1 MKLGELI
8 IEAFSIQAEKLLC
21 PVCSAD
27 EWEPEQPMCAMGD
40 YPGMLFC
47 PHCELA
53 IAFSQPATD
62 KPGDKSGFWAER
74 CLKKFIERF
83 KK

>member
-1 MKLGELI
+1 MKLGELV

-27 EWEPEQPMCAMGD
+27 DEYEPVQPMCAMGD

-53 IAFSQPATD
+53 IAFSQPALDRPNRTI
-62 KPGDKSGFWAER
+62 WLTR
-74 CLKKFIERF
+74 CLKKFIERH

>member
-1 MKLGELI
+1 MELSELI
-8 IEAFSIQAEKLLC
+8 IKAFSVQADRLLC

-27 EWEPEQPMCAMGD
+27 DCDKPEQPMCAMGD

-53 IAFSQPATD
+53 ITFSQPALDRPNRTI
-62 KPGDKSGFWAER
+62 WIRR